1 MSIASGPA
9 ATFHPYPGG
18 PMNIKHTSVPKL
30 CSFWRP
36 VYGYN
41 GRSIN
46 VGWAKLD
53 HRTLPPLC
61 ELAEATGIGCNN
73 HNTL

>member
-9 ATFHPYPGG
+9 ATSLLRPGG
-18 PMNIKHTSVPKL
+18 PLNIKHTSIPKL
-30 CSFWRP
+30 CSVWRP

-46 VGWAKLD
+46 VGRAKLD
-53 HRTLPPLC
+53 HRTLFPLC
-61 ELAEATGIGCNN
+61 ELAEGTGIGCNN